1 MRLTGFLERQRRI
14 TARLCLVR
22 VLQRKKQGRI
32 QSVPVS
38 FASRY
43 WIMASLTI
51 WFLLMPEALL

>member
-22 VLQRKKQGRI
+22 VLQSKKQGRI

-43 WIMASLTI
+43 AVMASLTI
-51 WFLLMPEALL
+51 WFLLTPEDLL